1 MVTDGQVRL
10 LRRKLMEGRTL
21 KDAAALAEMS
31 ESTARRWQSGELRN
45 RMGRCRSVWA
55 RPLPGARYGSA
66 VSSST

>member
-1 MVTDGQVRL
+1 VVTDGQVRL

-31 ESTARRWQSGELRN
+31 ESTACSCRHPFVRN

>member
-1 MVTDGQVRL
+1 
-10 LRRKLMEGRTL
+10 MEGRTL